1 MAMREHDA
9 LEPLAVLAQPR
20 EVGQIHLR
28 DLAATTWKHLP
39 AVDEQDAIIV
49 FDRHAVATHT
59 TEATENYDT
68 NGFGHR
74 LTVLSPTDQQ
84 RAFKGALARALTNDW
99 PVYIDA

>member
-1 MAMREHDA
+1 MREHDA

-28 DLAATTWKHLP
+28 DLAATAWKHLP
-39 AVDEQDAIIV
+39 AVDKQDAIIV
-49 FDRHAVATHT
+49 FDRHAVATHA

-74 LTVLSPTDQQ
+74 LTVLSPADQQ
-84 RAFKGALARALTNDW
+84 RAFKRALARSLTNNW
-99 PVYIDA
+99 PIHVDA

>member
-28 DLAATTWKHLP
+28 DFAATAWKHLP
-39 AVDEQDAIIV
+39 AVNEQDAIIV

-59 TEATENYDT
+59 AKATENYDT
-68 NGFGHR
+68 NRFGHR
-74 LTVLSPTDQQ
+74 LTVLSLTDQQ
-84 RAFKGALARALTNDW
+84 RAYKTALAHALTNNW
-99 PVYIDA
+99 PIHINT

>member
-9 LEPLAVLAQPR
+9 LEPLTVLAQPR
-20 EVGQIHLR
+20 EVGQKHLG
-28 DLAATTWKHLP
+28 DVTTTTRKHLP

-49 FDRHAVATHT
+49 FDRHAVATHA

-74 LTVLSPTDQQ
+74 LTVLSPADQQ
-84 RAFKGALARALTNDW
+84 RAFKRALARALANNW
-99 PVYIDA
+99 SVYIDA

>member
-20 EVGQIHLR
+20 EVGQVHLR
-28 DLAATTWKHLP
+28 DLATTARKHLP
-39 AVDEQDAIIV
+39 TVDEQDAIIV

-68 NGFGHR
+68 NRFGHR
-74 LTVLSPTDQQ
+74 LTVLSPADQQ
-84 RAFKGALARALTNDW
+84 RAFKRALARALTHNW
-99 PVYIDA
+99 PIHIDA

>member
-28 DLAATTWKHLP
+28 DFAATAWKHLP
-39 AVDEQDAIIV
+39 AVNEQDAIIV

-59 TEATENYDT
+59 TEAAENYDT
-68 NGFGHR
+68 NRFGHR
-74 LTVLSPTDQQ
+74 LTVLSPADQQ
-84 RAFKGALARALTNDW
+84 RAFKRALASALAYNW
-99 PVYIDA
+99 PVHIDA

>member
-28 DLAATTWKHLP
+28 NLAATAWKHLP
-39 AVDEQDAIIV
+39 AVNEQDAIIV

-59 TEATENYDT
+59 SEATENYDT

-74 LTVLSPTDQQ
+74 LTVLSPADQQ
-84 RAFKGALARALTNDW
+84 RAYETALTDALTNNW
-99 PVYIDA
+99 PIRINT

>member
-1 MAMREHDA
+1 MREHDA

-28 DLAATTWKHLP
+28 DLAATAWKHLP
-39 AVDEQDAIIV
+39 AVNEQNAIIV

-68 NGFGHR
+68 NRFGHR
-74 LTVLSPTDQQ
+74 LTVLSPADQQ
-84 RAFKGALARALTNDW
+84 RAYEPALARALTNNW
-99 PVYIDA
+99 PVHIDA